1 MKRFIAVSIGLFFG
15 SLSLTCRVNAQSST
29 TRIDNTPKYPSICT
43 FSQNKPG
50 MIYGKLL
57 GVINIS
63 GDPAVV
69 VTDRNYT
76 STVGGFVL
84 SLLTKQENKNPEYFS
99 IWSNNEIL
107 FQTENLP
114 HSMSKVF
121 IKINDQKFPL
131 NSYSQYSSYISQ
143 ACRYGNE
150 SVGWKNQTNGYEL
163 SEDIK
168 QTLRITS
175 GKSNVKIVYHS
186 ESGNQAYATEFD
198 IGDGTIQA
206 WRKIDKFYRQ
216 MAEKTKPVETQG
228 VENSESNTSTPI
240 NNEEE

>member
-1 MKRFIAVSIGLFFG
+1 MKRFIAISIGLFF
-15 SLSLTCRVNAQSST
+15 SSFSLTCRVNAQSST
-29 TRIDNTPKYPSICT
+29 TTIDNTPKYPSICE
-43 FSQNKPG
+43 FSHRSG

-57 GVINIS
+57 GVTNIS
-63 GDPAVV
+63 GDPAVI

-84 SLLTKQENKNPEYFS
+84 SLLTKQENKTPEYFS

-114 HSMSKVF
+114 HSMSEVF

-131 NSYSQYSSYISQ
+131 AHTYTGVHSG
-143 ACRYGNE
+143 CRYGNE
-150 SVGWKNQTNGYEL
+150 NRSWKKETQGYKL
-163 SEDIK
+163 SEEIK
-168 QTLRITS
+168 QTLRVNS
-175 GKSNVKIVYHS
+175 GKSNIKIVYHS

-206 WRKIDKFYRQ
+206 WRRIDKFYRQ
-216 MAEKTKPVETQG
+216 MAEKNKPVETQS
-228 VENSESNTSTPI
+228 VEKPESNTSPI
-240 NNEEE
+240 VNSEEE

>member
-1 MKRFIAVSIGLFFG
+1 MKRFIAVSTGLFFG
-15 SLSLTCRVNAQSST
+15 SLSLIDRVNAQSST
-29 TRIDNTPKYPSICT
+29 TTIDNTPKYPSICE
-43 FSQNKPG
+43 FSQNRRG
-50 MIYGKLL
+50 MVYGKLL
-57 GVINIS
+57 GVTNIS

-84 SLLTKQENKNPEYFS
+84 SLLTKQENKTPEYFS

-114 HSMSKVF
+114 HSMNQVF

-131 NSYSQYSSYISQ
+131 KHSFTGQKYDT
-143 ACRYGNE
+143 CRYGNE
-150 SVGWKNQTNGYEL
+150 RVSWRHETHGYEI
-163 SEDIK
+163 SEEIK
-168 QTLRITS
+168 QTLRINS

-206 WRKIDKFYRQ
+206 WRRIDKFYHQ
-216 MAEKTKPVETQG
+216 MAEKNKPVETQS
-228 VENSESNTSTPI
+228 VEKPESNTSPLV
-240 NNEEE
+240 NSEEE

>member
-1 MKRFIAVSIGLFFG
+1 MKHFIAVSIGLFFG

-29 TRIDNTPKYPSICT
+29 TTIDNTPKYPSICT
-43 FSQNKPG
+43 FSQNRRG
-50 MIYGKLL
+50 MVYGKLL
-57 GVINIS
+57 GVTSVS

-69 VTDRNYT
+69 VTDRNFT
-76 STVGGFVL
+76 SNLGDFAL
-84 SLLTKQENKNPEYFS
+84 SLLTKQANKTPEYFS

-114 HSMSKVF
+114 HSMNNVF

-131 NSYSQYSSYISQ
+131 NFSYASYHGTGD
-143 ACRYGNE
+143 CRYGNE
-150 SVGWKNQTNGYEL
+150 FVRWKHQTHGYEL
-163 SEDIK
+163 SENIK
-168 QTLRITS
+168 QTLRINS

-216 MAEKTKPVETQG
+216 MAEKNKPVETQS
-228 VENSESNTSTPI
+228 VEKSDSNTSPLV
-240 NNEEE
+240 NSEEE

>member
-1 MKRFIAVSIGLFFG
+1 MKRFITISIGLFFG
-15 SLSLTCRVNAQSST
+15 SLSLIDRVNAQSST
-29 TRIDNTPKYPSICT
+29 TTIDNTPKYPSICE
-43 FSQNKPG
+43 FSQNRRG
-50 MIYGKLL
+50 MVYGKLL
-57 GVINIS
+57 GVTNIS

-84 SLLTKQENKNPEYFS
+84 SFLTKQKNKTPEYFS

-131 NSYSQYSSYISQ
+131 EYSYTSYDGT
-143 ACRYGNE
+143 AHCRYGNE
-150 SVGWKNQTNGYEL
+150 TRQWSKKTDGYEL

-168 QTLRITS
+168 QTLRVAS

-198 IGDGTIQA
+198 ISDGTIQS
-206 WRKIDKFYRQ
+206 WQRIDKFYRQ
-216 MAEKTKPVETQG
+216 MAEKNKPLETQS
-228 VENSESNTSTPI
+228 VEKPESNTSPPI
-240 NNEEE
+240 NSEEE

>member
-1 MKRFIAVSIGLFFG
+1 MKRFITISIGLFLG
-15 SLSLTCRVNAQSST
+15 SLSSTCRVNAQSST
-29 TRIDNTPKYPSICT
+29 TRIDNAPEYPSICE
-43 FSQNKPG
+43 FSQNRRG
-50 MIYGKLL
+50 MVYGKLL
-57 GVINIS
+57 GVTNIS
-63 GDPAVV
+63 GDPTVV

-84 SLLTKQENKNPEYFS
+84 SLLTKQENKTPEYFS

-114 HSMSKVF
+114 HYMNKVF

-131 NSYSQYSSYISQ
+131 NFSYDGFNS

-150 SVGWKNQTNGYEL
+150 SVSWRNHTKGYEL

-168 QTLRITS
+168 QTLRVAS
-175 GKSNVKIVYHS
+175 GKSNIKIVYHS

-198 IGDGTIQA
+198 IGDRTIQA

-216 MAEKTKPVETQG
+216 MAEKNKPVETQS
-228 VENSESNTSTPI
+228 VEKPESNTSPPI
-240 NNEEE
+240 NSEEE

>member
-1 MKRFIAVSIGLFFG
+1 MV
-15 SLSLTCRVNAQSST
+15 
-29 TRIDNTPKYPSICT
+29 
-43 FSQNKPG
+43 
-50 MIYGKLL
+50 YGKLL
-57 GVINIS
+57 PVINIS

-84 SLLTKQENKNPEYFS
+84 SLLTKQENKTPEYFS

-131 NSYSQYSSYISQ
+131 NFSYSGINSV
-143 ACRYGNE
+143 CRYGNE
-150 SVGWKNQTNGYEL
+150 SVRWGYETNGYEL
-163 SEDIK
+163 SEESK
-168 QTLRITS
+168 QTLRINS

-186 ESGNQAYATEFD
+186 ESGNQAYATEFN

-216 MAEKTKPVETQG
+216 MAEKNKPVETQS
-228 VENSESNTSTPI
+228 VEKTESNTSTPI